1 MIDYNHNMGGVDLK
15 DQLLHMYVVE
25 RGSKLPNGSSN
36 SSKDYLTL
44 QFSTCLLFIDKWWEE
59 I

>member
-44 QFSTCLLFIDKWWEE
+44 QFSTCLLFIDK
-59 I
+59 